1 MSRIDGTW
9 RVERVSGALPP
20 GLLRKR
26 IFGDH
31 GWTLAGEVPLGYFE
45 VKRDN
50 ADSVTLDYRVMPV
63 RDELE
68 AREDGGWDGRG
79 LLLGREICRFRLVR
93 DGA

>member
-20 GLLRKR
+20 GVLRKR

-45 VKRDN
+45 VKRDD

-79 LLLGREICRFRLVR
+79 LVLGREFCRFRLVR

>member
-1 MSRIDGTW
+1 
-9 RVERVSGALPP
+9 VERVSGALPP

-31 GWTLAGEVPLGYFE
+31 GWTLAGEVPLGYFD
-45 VKRDN
+45 VKRDD
-50 ADSVTLDYRVMPV
+50 AQSVTLDYRVMPV

-79 LLLGREICRFRLVR
+79 ILLGREFCRFTLVR
-93 DGA
+93 DEA